1 MPAVRPEMIQV
12 VKITRL
18 TSMPELCEHTVVRHR
33 AHDAARRGPR
43 EKHADH
49 HDGDRSRHDRRNLRE
64 RQTDVADDVHL
75 EGIDVVGPGL
85 RPPDQQHRLTQDQ
98 RDADRRQK
106 EAHEPGPSTA
116 KRAPEHKIE
125 GDREDGHCHR
135 EDSRGD
141 HGQAECCVR
150 EEPRE
155 RAEGHHVAVRKVDEA
170 EDPVDQRD
178 ADGGN
183 RVHRSGH
190 EAVHEELQEHV
201 QITCGSGTV
210 RPSWKRRLSRMAS
223 TVSSSPTTAPAT
235 MRPTAGAIMN
245 PWPLKPAAT

>member
-1 MPAVRPEMIQV
+1 M
-12 VKITRL
+12 
-18 TSMPELCEHTVVRHR
+18 TSMPESCASTRSSDIARMTRPVEVRAR
-33 AHDAARRGPR
+33 NTPITTMATAAVTIV
-43 EKHADH
+43 ATCA
-49 HDGDRSRHDRRNLRE
+49 

-75 EGIDVVGPGL
+75 EGIDVVGLGL

-125 GDREDGHCHR
+125 GDREDGHCRHR

-170 EDPVDQRD
+170 EDPADQRD

-210 RPSWKRRLSRMAS
+210 RPS
-223 TVSSSPTTAPAT
+223 
-235 MRPTAGAIMN
+235 
-245 PWPLKPAAT
+245 